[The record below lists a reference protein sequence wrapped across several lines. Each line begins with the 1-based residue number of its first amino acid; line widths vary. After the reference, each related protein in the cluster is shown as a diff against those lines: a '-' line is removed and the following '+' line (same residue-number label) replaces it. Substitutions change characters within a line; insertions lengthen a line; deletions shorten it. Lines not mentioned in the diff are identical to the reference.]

1 MSAKSYVLL
10 GLFMLICVKM
20 LIYKNSTEVL
30 HIQYVLHGKNSILI
44 LNPFCRHQS
53 SGS

>member
-20 LIYKNSTEVL
+20 LIYKNPKRVL
-30 HIQYVLHGKNSILI
+30 
-44 LNPFCRHQS
+44 
-53 SGS
+53 